1 MKPQRVAGAEWD
13 PKSSPWRAATTVP
26 GAWGV
31 LDRFRLKKQRMS
43 EMPSVGCGSGRGKQ
57 GAYKGFSS
65 AEPSPSAAIS
75 WSPVRTSDCP
85 INRFCWTSSQDGA
98 AGLQLLAA
106 SDPPSLA
113 WQTAGI
119 TGLHTYRAE
128 PASPCR

>member
-57 GAYKGFSS
+57 APALTSRDSTNMHLSDESWDQKLGRRH
-65 AEPSPSAAIS
+65 AEP
-75 WSPVRTSDCP
+75 TT
-85 INRFCWTSSQDGA
+85 NKT
-98 AGLQLLAA
+98 
-106 SDPPSLA
+106 
-113 WQTAGI
+113 GI
-119 TGLHTYRAE
+119 
-128 PASPCR
+128 